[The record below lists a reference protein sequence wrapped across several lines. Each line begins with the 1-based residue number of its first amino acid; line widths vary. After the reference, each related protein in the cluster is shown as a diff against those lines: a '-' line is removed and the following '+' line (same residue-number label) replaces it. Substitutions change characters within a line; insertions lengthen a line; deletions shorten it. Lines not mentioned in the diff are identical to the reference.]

1 MGTAIKSQKAKL
13 YVATTEAAAKTI
25 TGITAASPPVV
36 TSNAHGYSDGDI
48 IRITGVV
55 GMTEVNERAFVVAS
69 SLTNTFELKGV
80 DGTAYT
86 AYASGGSAYKQ
97 TMAQIANV
105 ASITGFD
112 GVADEI
118 DVTHLDSTAK
128 EFLIGLQDFGN
139 LTLELQV
146 ISGDSGQSRLRTLKG
161 GGTIGTFKWQLSNL
175 EVSAFRALVKSFP
188 AGTPS
193 NDAVRSSVQLR
204 VTSEPSWFA

>member
-1 MGTAIKSQKAKL
+1 MGQAIKSQKAKL
-13 YVATTEAAAKTI
+13 YVSTAEAAAKTI
-25 TGITAASPPVV
+25 TGITAANPPVV
-36 TSNAHGYSDGDI
+36 TSAAHGYSDGDL
-48 IRITGVV
+48 IRIEGVV
-55 GMTEVNERAFVVAS
+55 GMTEVNGRAFIVDNSA
-69 SLTNTFELKGV
+69 TNDFELKGV
-80 DGTAYT
+80 DGSAYT

-97 TMAQIANV
+97 TMTQIANV

-139 LTLELQV
+139 LTLELLV
-146 ISGDSGQSRLRTLKG
+146 VSGDAGQAKLRSLKG
-161 GGTIGTFKWQLSNL
+161 AESIGTFQWTLSNA
-175 EVSAFRALVKSFP
+175 EKSAFRALVKSFP